1 MVLLQADQ
9 EDTPESTYQAT
20 FDTSP
25 EGDWTT
31 VRLPWHNFVPVK
43 RAQSDPKGAPLDPS
57 QISKLGLVLSR
68 YDLLLYDCPSWPGC
82 QNMCATEQRS
92 RLVAIWPDCCC
103 APASQRCDPKGA
115 PLEPSHGS
123 ASWAWC

>member
-1 MVLLQADQ
+1 MNLLIRHLCMCDVLQADQ

-25 EGDWTT
+25 QGDWTT

-68 YDLLLYDCPSWPGC
+68 WALLSYHARTWLTYHLTVVSYRPVSYVTPTGLLL
-82 QNMCATEQRS
+82 TRH
-92 RLVAIWPDCCC
+92 R
-103 APASQRCDPKGA
+103 
-115 PLEPSHGS
+115 S

>member
-1 MVLLQADQ
+1 MRLLIRWIHIQPTCCCCCCLFLCLLSTPLQADQ

-31 VRLPWHNFVPVK
+31 VRLPWASFVPVK

-57 QISKLGLVLSR
+57 RISKLGLVLSR
-68 YDLLLYDCPSWPGC
+68 
-82 QNMCATEQRS
+82 CALTYT
-92 RLVAIWPDCCC
+92 
-103 APASQRCDPKGA
+103 
-115 PLEPSHGS
+115 
-123 ASWAWC
+123 